1 MFSCDYCEI
10 FKKSFFYRTTPVT
23 VSVAKQNKMATKR
36 KPLQIN
42 FYGSRAIVS
51 VENCPSPN
59 PKTNPKPSPNPN
71 RGAIF
76 LGGNC
81 LVGLPNPKT
90 NTNLGEG
97 RQLSRHRPTIFYLY
111 LCFYKQSVHEHRMA
125 NCWTTFRVKPSVT
138 KATIKTA
145 DKEKLSFSFTINV
158 K

>member
-36 KPLQIN
+36 KPLQIS
-42 FYGSRAIVS
+42 FYGSRAIAS
-51 VENCPSPN
+51 VENCPPPP
-59 PKTNPKPSPNPN
+59 PKLILSQALTLTG
-71 RGAIF
+71 GAIF

-81 LVGLPNPKT
+81 LVGLPNSKT
-90 NTNLGEG
+90 NTNRGEG